1 MTACGGPSEP
11 VLRRNDAV
19 IWDRVDGA
27 TLLCHTGRVEF
38 FKLNDTG
45 ALIWGLCDGRTAG
58 EIVEA
63 LCRHYPDANREL
75 IQGFVLDYLS
85 ALDKEGLLAAP
96 N

>member
-1 MTACGGPSEP
+1 

-38 FKLNDTG
+38 FKINDTG
-45 ALIWGLCDGRTAG
+45 ALIWGLCDGRTAE
-58 EIVEA
+58 EIIQA
-63 LCRHYPDANREL
+63 LCRQYPNANGDVITGL
-75 IQGFVLDYLS
+75 VLDYLS
-85 ALDKEGLLAAP
+85 ALKKEELLAAP